1 MIKRNNL
8 VYNISSINEYGV
20 DKNIKQPIR
29 VAVKDVRLIT
39 DYKLNII
46 YDNGA
51 TKNIELINNSI
62 KKFEYVSEGN
72 KIIIETN
79 NNDKFEIE
87 IPIDGGKWELVEGLL
102 RTKDGAKITL
112 HDISEID
119 SDLGAEDKFLNK
131 KGEFVRPS
139 YFYYGPTAPQESK
152 KYDIWISSITLNQY
166 QFIEGVW
173 IAFVPIKGLYGIID
187 GNSKDT
193 IYLDG
198 NDNKNILI
206 DGNKDNFV
214 IIQDII
220 Y

>member
-1 MIKRNNL
+1 MIPQYSKKQILASYDEPIDTNVLWLHLQRTKEFEKPILKYYSPHGWIPLNDNL
-8 VYNISSINEYGV
+8 WDFTVNGV
-20 DKNIKQPIR
+20 LTP
-29 VAVKDVRLIT
+29 KDNYKFSLT
-39 DYKLNII
+39 D
-46 YDNGA
+46 A
-51 TKNIELINNSI
+51 
-62 KKFEYVSEGN
+62 
-72 KIIIETN
+72 
-79 NNDKFEIE
+79 IE
-87 IPIDGGKWELVEGLL
+87 I
-102 RTKDGAKITL
+102 KIQNGDDTL
-112 HDISEID
+112 
-119 SDLGAEDKFLNK
+119 FLNK

-152 KYDIWISSITLNQY
+152 KYDIWASSITLNQY

-187 GNSKDT
+187 GNSKDA

-198 NDNKNILI
+198 SDNKNILI